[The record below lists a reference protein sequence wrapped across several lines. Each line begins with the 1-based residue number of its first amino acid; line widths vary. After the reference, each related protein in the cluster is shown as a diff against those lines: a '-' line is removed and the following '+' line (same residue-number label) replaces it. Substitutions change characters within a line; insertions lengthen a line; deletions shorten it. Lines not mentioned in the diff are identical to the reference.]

1 MIYTCT
7 TNPSLDYYITFTS
20 ALSLGQNNRSDLEM
34 YEAGGKGVNVS
45 IMLNNFHIPSVCLGF
60 IGGFTKDYYLSFIS
74 NYPNI
79 QPLFTT
85 IKENTRINVKIM
97 DDKYETS
104 LNAKGPFIT
113 KEEFEK
119 FKKRTLNIYNDDIF
133 VLSGSVQDEIED
145 DIVNLVHELYED
157 GVKIVLDSD
166 ASIIDRCLDINCF
179 MIKLNDN
186 YFTDGKDIVTTCK
199 DFVKKGIKNVMY
211 SNAHKPSYLFTEE
224 HCYKCETIENSLVN
238 STGSSD
244 SMVAGFLYSSL
255 RGASS
260 YETFKYANAASLATS
275 LSNDLDSK
283 KIIEDRFNSI
293 EVIEL

>member
-20 ALSLGQNNRSDLEM
+20 SLTLDQNNRSDLEM
-34 YEAGGKGVNVS
+34 FEAGGKGVNVS

-60 IGGFTKDYYLSFIS
+60 IGGFTKEYYLSFIS

-104 LNAKGPFIT
+104 LNAKGPYIS

-133 VLSGSVQDEIED
+133 VLSGSVQDEIEE
-145 DIVNLVHELYED
+145 DIIALVHELAQD
-157 GVKIVLDSD
+157 GVKIVLDTD
-166 ASIIDRCLDINCF
+166 AHIINKCLDINCF
-179 MIKLNDN
+179 MIKLNDG
-186 YFTDGKDIVTTCK
+186 YFTNNEDVIETCK
-199 DFVKKGIKNVMY
+199 SFVEKGVINVMY
-211 SNAHKPSYLFTEE
+211 SNAHKPSYLFTKDKN
-224 HCYKCETIENSLVN
+224 YKCETIEDSLVN

-260 YETFKYANAASLATS
+260 YESFKYANAASLATT
-275 LSNDLDSK
+275 LSNDLESK
-283 KIIEDRFNSI
+283 KIIEDRFNKI
-293 EVIEL
+293 EVIEF